1 MKKRV
6 LGKMK
11 PVLLLAAS
19 AVLLLMSTVGS
30 TRAALTYYSDYAA
43 VQMSVSSIGVSL
55 VENEKVVS
63 HRNYDND
70 GWSSDGTGQLLE
82 GRFTDEEKVKPGKRY
97 EEKLQVFNSGVI
109 DTYVRVILC
118 RSWMDAEGN
127 KDTTLTPALIGLELA
142 SEGSGWMVDES
153 ASTPERTILYYTRPL
168 ASGESTPA
176 FCDAVG
182 LIRRSLQRLFARIRW
197 MQREIRSS
205 PRPVHMMATGFA
217 WMRKWMQCRP
227 TARWMP
233 SRVPGESTR
242 RWQKTEVSVSGN
254 GYGGRKTKEET

>member
-6 LGKMK
+6 LGKRK

-176 FCDAVG
+176 FCDAVRIDPAIAAKV
-182 LIRRSLQRLFARIRW
+182 IRKDTVDAEGNKIITTTCAYDGYRFCLDAEVDAVQTHSAVDAIKSAWGIDAAVAEDGSFSIR
-197 MQREIRSS
+197 
-205 PRPVHMMATGFA
+205 
-217 WMRKWMQCRP
+217 
-227 TARWMP
+227 
-233 SRVPGESTR
+233 
-242 RWQKTEVSVSGN
+242 
-254 GYGGRKTKEET
+254 